1 MANTIQV
8 KRSTGTS
15 SPGSLNA
22 GEIAWID
29 NGTGG
34 ANGKLFIG
42 DANDGTV
49 RHIGGRGTG
58 AIGGGAASS
67 LAADDLTAGDA
78 AVGLSTTSGAITI
91 DSNASTVTVDGHT
104 GVTVQSSNS
113 GDITLDS
120 AADIVLDAA
129 GGNFEFNDA
138 GTAMLTIDADT
149 TAGDIDINLM
159 VDGDDLVFNQYDGT
173 EVLRLADDLSATF
186 AGAVDLGSNTL
197 TSTGSLQ
204 VRTIDY
210 SDGDLA
216 MTIADGGAVTFDE
229 NTTMAGI
236 VLDGN
241 TITGVDDSGEFTDD
255 DAHIMTS
262 AGVNDR
268 IGSIAAPTAGS
279 SSIVTTGTLD
289 SGAISSGFGAIDNGS
304 STFNTGAA
312 TVDSL
317 SVSDGNITNVGDINC
332 DSISVDA
339 AAAGL
344 NIDFSGANTGTSA
357 ITIADNLAEALVI
370 QQGTNDYM
378 QIVTTDGS
386 EALKLGHSVS
396 GTAITIG
403 HSVSDTTIGDN
414 LIVTGDLTVSG
425 TTTTVAQ
432 IVGQVANAIVFEG
445 ASADAYETTLAVV
458 APTGDDNTVY
468 LPDATGYTALL
479 ADATTTD
486 GAVTQA
492 EFALLDGGST
502 VGTTAVAD
510 GDGLLTNDGGT
521 MKQTSVQTFQTYFD
535 ANSVGGSNI
544 VTTGDLNSGA
554 ITSGFGAIDNGT
566 SGIRTATF
574 TAETAFVPDASDGAT
589 LGSATLEFSDLY
601 LADGAEILFGDDQD
615 VILRHVADTGLIL
628 KSAATGDGDKPTFTL
643 QTGDTNIEGDDVLG
657 SVNFQAPDEGTGTDA
672 ILVAAGID
680 AVSEGDFSSTSNAT
694 KLSFKTASSAAASET
709 MSLSSAG
716 LLTVADDVVI
726 KSGGTIGG
734 ANDTDLLTLGN
745 GALTVAGT
753 ITCNTSLTIGSAAM
767 VEADLEKLDGITN
780 GTAAAA
786 KAVVLDSNKDIGTIR
801 NLTMSGTL
809 DGATIDGGTF

>member
-129 GGNFEFNDA
+129 GGNFEFKDA

-458 APTGDDNTVY
+458 DPTGDDNTVY

-502 VGTTAVAD
+502 VGTTAVAN
-510 GDGLLTNDGGT
+510 GDGILTNDGGT
-521 MKQTSVQTFQTYFD
+521 MRQTTVQTFQTYFD
-535 ANSVGGSNI
+535 ANSVGGSGI
-544 VTTGDLNSGA
+544 VTTGALDSGS
-554 ITSGFGAIDNGT
+554 ITSGFGTIN
-566 SGIRTATF
+566 
-574 TAETAFVPDASDGAT
+574 
-589 LGSATLEFSDLY
+589 
-601 LADGAEILFGDDQD
+601 
-615 VILRHVADTGLIL
+615 TG
-628 KSAATGDGDKPTFTL
+628 
-643 QTGDTNIEGDDVLG
+643 
-657 SVNFQAPDEGTGTDA
+657 
-672 ILVAAGID
+672 
-680 AVSEGDFSSTSNAT
+680 SSTITSTGAIT
-694 KLSFKTASSAAASET
+694 GG
-709 MSLSSAG
+709 SL
-716 LLTVADDVVI
+716 VADDVTINGKVI
-726 KSGGTIGG
+726 TMTGSSS
-734 ANDTDLLTLGN
+734 DT
-745 GALTVAGT
+745 VV
-753 ITCNTSLTIGSAAM
+753 M
-767 VEADLEKLDGITN
+767 
-780 GTAAAA
+780 TAAANGA
-786 KAVVLDSNKDIGTIR
+786 FSLVTTDDAAAAANIQITADGTVDIDSAGVLTLDSGAAINIEPASGSAILLDGTISIDAGVV
-801 NLTMSGTL
+801 TGATSITSTAFVGDITGDVTGTADTATVGTNVTVSANNTADETTYICFV
-809 DGATIDGGTF
+809 DGATGTQGIETDSALTYNPSTGAIDGLLINSGTYST